1 MRMNGGRLPGFAGEK
16 QLHWGGP
23 YARVDK
29 RKVLFDY
36 LKPAYFGYDNPWMIT
51 ADGSNLVG
59 KVYNLCRVSIYSN
72 SRVLGHG
79 RLEWPYL
86 TWAGFVLKRIFVEKG
101 KRRWVGVPMGVL
113 PWKIEIRIKEMTTW
127 VTLPRDFT

>member
-1 MRMNGGRLPGFAGEK
+1 MTVRG
-16 QLHWGGP
+16 
-23 YARVDK
+23 
-29 RKVLFDY
+29 KV
-36 LKPAYFGYDNPWMIT
+36 PADL
-51 ADGSNLVG
+51 SNLVG

-86 TWAGFVLKRIFVEKG
+86 TWAGFVLKMIFVERG
-101 KRRWVGVPMGVL
+101 DGSEYPWGVL
-113 PWKIEIRIKEMTTW
+113 PWKIEIGIKEMTTW